1 MNTCRNKAF
10 IKNHFSCF
18 SCFKNTSTRQII
30 PPPAEKDRKADVG
43 FNDPVVRTVRQASI
57 AFVVA
62 SVAYLFQAHGPDAAL
77 ELVTGCVMVS
87 LACMAG
93 ESVGALAEEDG
104 GLLSGTWL
112 THA

>member
-1 MNTCRNKAF
+1 MVLGPVAYYWA
-10 IKNHFSCF
+10 SLL
-18 SCFKNTSTRQII
+18 TRQII